1 MDTILNI
8 FLNDS
13 IFKAF
18 LNDYYIQVL
27 TMLGIYLIGSLGLN
41 LITGVT
47 GQLSF
52 GHAAFLS
59 IGAYTSAVFSVKLG
73 LPFPIAILAA
83 GVMASIW
90 GILLGFPTL
99 RLTGD
104 YLGIATLGFGEIVRV
119 VFLNL
124 SITGGALGMA
134 GIPRTSSLTLVILLV
149 FFTIWAMYRLENSR
163 FGRALVAIREDEIA
177 AEAMGVNITNSK
189 IAAFALGTFFAG
201 ISGGLYAHLLTY
213 LNPSDFGF
221 LKSFEFLTFV
231 VLGGLG
237 SIPGVILGTS
247 ILTLAPEFLRFI
259 SDYRMMVYGLL
270 MVFMMIVRP
279 RGLLG
284 GVRLSRIFKR
294 KLSQQDKASATG
306 VN

>member
-1 MDTILNI
+1 M
-8 FLNDS
+8 DS
-13 IFKAF
+13 IIGAF

-27 TMLGIYLIGSLGLN
+27 TMLGIYLIGALGLN

-59 IGAYTSAVFSVKLG
+59 IGAYTSAIFSVKLG
-73 LPFPIAILAA
+73 MSFPLAIIAGGI
-83 GVMASIW
+83 MASIW
-90 GILLGFPTL
+90 GILLGYPTL

-134 GIPRTSSLTLVILLV
+134 GIPRSSSLTVVIILVLI
-149 FFTIWAMYRLENSR
+149 TIWSMYRLENSR

-177 AEAMGVNITNSK
+177 AEAMGVNITSTK
-189 IAAFALGTFFAG
+189 IASFAIGTFFAG
-201 ISGGLYAHLLTY
+201 VSGALYAHLLTY

-221 LKSFEFLTFV
+221 LKSFEFLTFI

-259 SDYRMMVYGLL
+259 SDYRMMVYGIL
-270 MVFMMIVRP
+270 MVVMMIFRP

-284 GVRLSRIFKR
+284 GVKLSRIFKR
-294 KLSQQDKASATG
+294 KLSQQDKGSSATG

>member
-1 MDTILNI
+1 M
-8 FLNDS
+8 DS
-13 IFKAF
+13 IFSMF

-27 TMLGIYLIGSLGLN
+27 TMLGIYLIGALGLN

-59 IGAYTSAVFSVKLG
+59 IGAYTSAIFSVKLG
-73 LPFPIAILAA
+73 MSFPVAIIAGGLMS
-83 GVMASIW
+83 GFW
-90 GILLGFPTL
+90 GILLGYPTL

-134 GIPRTSSLTLVILLV
+134 GIPRSSSLTVVILV
-149 FFTIWAMYRLENSR
+149 VIVTVWAMVRLENSR
-163 FGRALVAIREDEIA
+163 FGRSLLAIREDEIA
-177 AEAMGVNITNSK
+177 AEAMGVNITTSK
-189 IAAFALGTFFAG
+189 ITAFAIGTFIAG
-201 ISGGLYAHLLTY
+201 VSGGLYAHLLTY

-259 SDYRMMVYGLL
+259 ADYRMMVYGLL
-270 MVFMMIVRP
+270 MVVMMIVRP

-284 GVRLSRIFKR
+284 GVKVSRILNK
-294 KLSQQDKASATG
+294 KSLPKNKNTSATG
-306 VN
+306 GVN

>member
-1 MDTILNI
+1 M
-8 FLNDS
+8 DS
-13 IFKAF
+13 IFSMF

-27 TMLGIYLIGSLGLN
+27 TMLGIYLIGALGLN

-59 IGAYTSAVFSVKLG
+59 IGAYTSAILSLKLHM
-73 LPFPIAILAA
+73 PFALAILAGGLMA
-83 GVMASIW
+83 GLW
-90 GILLGFPTL
+90 GVLLGYPTL

-119 VFLNL
+119 VFLNM
-124 SITGGALGMA
+124 SITGGALGLA
-134 GIPRTSSLTLVILLV
+134 GIPRSATLTAVLFVVILTV
-149 FFTIWAMYRLENSR
+149 WAMVRLENSR
-163 FGRALVAIREDEIA
+163 FGRSLVAIREDEIA
-177 AEAMGVNITNSK
+177 AEAMGVNITTTK
-189 IAAFALGTFFAG
+189 IAAFAIGTFLAG
-201 ISGGLYAHLLTY
+201 ISGGLYAHLIQY

-221 LKSFEFLTFV
+221 IKSFEFLTFI

-247 ILTLAPEFLRFI
+247 VLTLAPEFLRFI
-259 SDYRMMVYGLL
+259 ADYRMMVYGLL

-284 GVRLSRIFKR
+284 GVQLSRLFAK
-294 KLSQQDKASATG
+294 KKVQQTGTSACG
-306 VN
+306 GAN

>member
-1 MDTILNI
+1 M
-8 FLNDS
+8 
-13 IFKAF
+13 F

-27 TMLGIYLIGSLGLN
+27 TMLGIYLIGALGLN

-59 IGAYTSAVFSVKLG
+59 IGAYTSAIFSVKLG
-73 LPFPIAILAA
+73 MSFPVAIIAGGLMS
-83 GVMASIW
+83 GFW
-90 GILLGFPTL
+90 GILLGYPTL

-134 GIPRTSSLTLVILLV
+134 GIPRSSSLTVVILV
-149 FFTIWAMYRLENSR
+149 VIVTVWAMVRLENSR
-163 FGRALVAIREDEIA
+163 FGRSLLAIREDEIA
-177 AEAMGVNITNSK
+177 AEAMGVNITTSK
-189 IAAFALGTFFAG
+189 ITAFAIGTFIAG
-201 ISGGLYAHLLTY
+201 VSGGLYAHLLTY

-259 SDYRMMVYGLL
+259 ADYRMMVYGLL
-270 MVFMMIVRP
+270 MVVMMIVRP

-284 GVRLSRIFKR
+284 GVKVSRILNK
-294 KLSQQDKASATG
+294 KSLPKNKNTSATG
-306 VN
+306 GVN

>member
-1 MDTILNI
+1 M
-8 FLNDS
+8 DS
-13 IFKAF
+13 IFSMF

-27 TMLGIYLIGSLGLN
+27 TMLGIYLIGALGLN

-59 IGAYTSAVFSVKLG
+59 IGAYTSAILSLKLHTPFG
-73 LPFPIAILAA
+73 LAILAGGLMA
-83 GVMASIW
+83 GLW
-90 GILLGFPTL
+90 GVLLGYPTL

-119 VFLNL
+119 VFLNMT
-124 SITGGALGMA
+124 ITGGALGLA
-134 GIPRTSSLTLVILLV
+134 GIPRNTTLTVVLLVVILSV
-149 FFTIWAMYRLENSR
+149 WAMVRLENSR
-163 FGRALVAIREDEIA
+163 FGRSLVAIREDEIA
-177 AEAMGVNITNSK
+177 AEAMGVNITTAK
-189 IAAFALGTFFAG
+189 ITAFAIGTFLAG
-201 ISGGLYAHLLTY
+201 ISGGLYAHLIQY

-221 LKSFEFLTFV
+221 LKSFEFLTFI

-247 ILTLAPEFLRFI
+247 VLTLAPEFLRFI
-259 SDYRMMVYGLL
+259 SDYRMLVYGLL

-284 GVRLSRIFKR
+284 GVQLRRLFAK
-294 KLSQQDKASATG
+294 KNVQQTGTSASGGA
-306 VN
+306 N